1 MDGLGTMNKNTF
13 PAARLRKKLGD
24 WFRGHA
30 RDLPWRQTSDPYAI
44 AVSEMMLQQ
53 TTVVAVIPYF
63 ERWMA
68 RFPTVRA
75 LAEAPS
81 EAVFACWQGLGYYS
95 RAKNLHLAAQV
106 VCGDY
111 DGIFPSG
118 PEELRKLPGF
128 GPYTAG
134 AVAAFAFDV
143 PSVVIDANIA
153 RVLARLGNI
162 HEAIDK
168 SSGRR
173 RLEEFAQSLLPK
185 RKGGRLHT
193 GALMELG
200 ALICK
205 SGVPRCDLCP
215 VHELCAAENPET
227 LPVKAARKP
236 VERVTERRGVFL
248 RGGSVALVA
257 SEGPRWKG
265 LWLLP
270 EGGADDGLLHVE
282 NYPITRYLVRM
293 EVVELPR
300 APRDARFFP
309 LNNLPP
315 MPSPHARAVAAAVVS
330 SHSERCVIRD

>member
-24 WFRGHA
+24 WFRRDS
-30 RDLPWRQTSDPYAI
+30 RDLPWRRTTDPYAI

-63 ERWMA
+63 ERWMD

-75 LAEAPS
+75 LAEAPI
-81 EAVFACWQGLGYYS
+81 EAVFASWQGLGYYS
-95 RAKNLHLAAQV
+95 RAKNLHLTAQEI
-106 VCGDY
+106 CLNH
-111 DGIFPSG
+111 DGIFPRD
-118 PEELRKLPGF
+118 PENLQKLPGF

-162 HEAIDK
+162 REAIDK
-168 SSGRR
+168 SIGRR
-173 RLEEFAQSLLPK
+173 KLEEIAETLLPK

-200 ALICK
+200 ALICR
-205 SGVPRCDLCP
+205 SGMPRCDLCP
-215 VHELCAAENPET
+215 AREFCMAETPET

-236 VERVTERRGVFL
+236 VERVTERRGLFL
-248 RGGSVALVA
+248 RGQSVALVA

-265 LWLLP
+265 LWILP
-270 EGGADDGLLHVE
+270 EGGPDDGILHVE
-282 NYPITRYLVRM
+282 KYPITRYLVRM
-293 EVVELPR
+293 EVVELSQVPQK
-300 APRDARFFP
+300 AKFFP
-309 LNNLPP
+309 LKNLPA
-315 MPSPHARAVAAAVVS
+315 MPSPHARAVAAAVRC
-330 SHSERCVIRD
+330 SHSGSCVIED

>member
-13 PAARLRKKLGD
+13 PAARLRKKLGE
-24 WFRGHA
+24 WFQTHA
-30 RDLPWRQTSDPYAI
+30 RDLPWRRSSDPYAI

-63 ERWMA
+63 ERWMD

-75 LAEAPS
+75 LAEAPV

-95 RAKNLHLAAQV
+95 RAKNLHLAAQAI
-106 VCGDY
+106 CRDH
-111 DGIFPSG
+111 DGIFPSK

-153 RVLARLGNI
+153 RVLARLENLR
-162 HEAIDK
+162 EAIDK
-168 SSGRR
+168 SSGRH
-173 RLEEFAQSLLPK
+173 RLEAFAETLLPK
-185 RKGGRLHT
+185 KQGGRLHT

-200 ALICK
+200 ALLCK
-205 SGVPRCDLCP
+205 SGIPRCDLCP
-215 VHELCAAENPET
+215 VRELCGAEEPET
-227 LPVKAARKP
+227 LPIKAARKP
-236 VERVTERRGVFL
+236 IERVTERRGLFL
-248 RGGSVALVA
+248 QGGSVALVA

-270 EGGADDGLLHVE
+270 EGGADDGILHIE

-293 EVVELPR
+293 EVVELAR
-300 APRDARFFP
+300 APLKAKFFS
-309 LNNLPP
+309 LKNLPP
-315 MPSPHARAVAAAVVS
+315 MPSPHARAVAAAARCG
-330 SHSERCVIRD
+330 HSGRCVVRD

>member
-13 PAARLRKKLGD
+13 PAARLRKKLGG
-24 WFRGHA
+24 WFRRQA
-30 RDLPWRQTSDPYAI
+30 RDLPWRNTSDPYAI

-63 ERWMA
+63 ERWMD
-68 RFPTVRA
+68 RFPTVWA
-75 LAEAPS
+75 LAEAPG

-95 RAKNLHLAAQV
+95 RAKNLHLAAQEI
-106 VCGDY
+106 CRSY
-111 DGIFPSG
+111 DGIFPRA

-153 RVLARLGNI
+153 RVLARLGDI
-162 HEAIDK
+162 REAIDK
-168 SSGRR
+168 ASGRR
-173 RLEEFAQSLLPK
+173 RLEEFAGALLPK
-185 RKGGRLHT
+185 KHGGRLHT

-205 SGVPRCDLCP
+205 SGMPRCDLCP
-215 VHELCAAENPET
+215 VRELCAAREPET

-236 VERVTERRGVFL
+236 TERVTERRGLFL
-248 RGGSVALVA
+248 RGQSVALTS

-270 EGGADDGLLHVE
+270 EGGLDDGILHVE
-282 NYPITRYLVRM
+282 TYPITRYLVRM
-293 EVVELPR
+293 EVVELAR
-300 APRDARFFP
+300 APRKAKFFP
-309 LNNLPP
+309 LKNLPP
-315 MPSPHARAVAAAVVS
+315 MPSPHARAVAAALGR
-330 SHSERCVIRD
+330 SHSRDCAIND

>member
-13 PAARLRKKLGD
+13 PVARLRKKLGA
-24 WFRGHA
+24 WFRLYA
-30 RDLPWRQTSDPYAI
+30 RDLPWRRTSDPYAI

-53 TTVVAVIPYF
+53 TTVAAVIPYY

-68 RFPTVRA
+68 RFPTVSA
-75 LAEAPS
+75 LAGAPI
-81 EAVFACWQGLGYYS
+81 EAVLACWQGLGYYS
-95 RAKNLHLAAQV
+95 RARNLHHAAQV
-106 VCGDY
+106 ICREYRGV
-111 DGIFPSG
+111 FPCD

-143 PSVVIDANIA
+143 PTMVIDANIA

-162 HEAIDK
+162 REAIDK

-173 RLEEFAQSLLPK
+173 RLEAFALSLLPQNE
-185 RKGGRLHT
+185 GGRLHT

-205 SGVPRCDLCP
+205 SGAPRCDVCP
-215 VHELCAAENPET
+215 VRSFCAAEAPET
-227 LPVKAARKP
+227 LPVKAPRKP
-236 VERVTERRGVFL
+236 VERVTERRGLFL
-248 RGGSVALVA
+248 RGQSVALVA
-257 SEGPRWKG
+257 SVGPRWRG

-270 EGGADDGLLHVE
+270 EGGADDGMLHVE

-293 EVVELPR
+293 EVVELAR
-300 APRDARFFP
+300 APQGTRFFP
-309 LNNLPP
+309 LKNLPP
-315 MPSPHARAVAAAVVS
+315 MPSPHARAVAAAVGSV
-330 SHSERCVIRD
+330 HNKDRVIRN